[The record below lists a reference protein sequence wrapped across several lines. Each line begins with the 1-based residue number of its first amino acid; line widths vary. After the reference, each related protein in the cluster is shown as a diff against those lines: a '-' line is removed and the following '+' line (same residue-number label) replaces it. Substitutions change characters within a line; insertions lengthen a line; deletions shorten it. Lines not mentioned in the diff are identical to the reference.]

1 MNDIDTIKNWLGSG
15 TINIFGLPFSGKD
28 TQCEIIANMVGAT
41 LASSGAIFREQ
52 QDNTKLQQIMATGAL
67 IPSDMFFDIML
78 PFFSKEELAGKPL
91 VLSSVGRMIGEEGP
105 IVRAT
110 NESNHPIKA
119 VVILTIPEE
128 VVWERHRAAA
138 LLNDRGGRQDDA
150 NDDILKNRIAKFN
163 SQTIPVIDFYRDK
176 GLLIEVDGT
185 KNREAVTDE
194 IVAALKQSA
203 VAKS

>member
-1 MNDIDTIKNWLGSG
+1 
-15 TINIFGLPFSGKD
+15 
-28 TQCEIIANMVGAT
+28 
-41 LASSGAIFREQ
+41 
-52 QDNTKLQQIMATGAL
+52 
-67 IPSDMFFDIML
+67 MFFDIML